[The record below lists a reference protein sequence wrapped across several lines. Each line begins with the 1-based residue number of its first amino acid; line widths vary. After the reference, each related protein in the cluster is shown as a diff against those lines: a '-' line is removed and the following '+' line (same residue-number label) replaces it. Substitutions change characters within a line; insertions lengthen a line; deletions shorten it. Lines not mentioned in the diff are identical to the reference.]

1 MTMNRVLSL
10 LVLVLLVAAGCR
22 PPQATVTSQPPASV
36 WEEEDL
42 LGQTPLSLP
51 STNRD
56 RSLILRQPG
65 YQDAAVSVP
74 AGHRG
79 EVPVTLEPLGGYTLT
94 CTSQPSG
101 ASVYL
106 DGERMGET
114 PLTVRDLDR
123 DVVEVTFQLKNH
135 EQVMRAVHFDERPTQ
150 ELAVVLPSL
159 TEKYY
164 LQQLRQDPD
173 VIHPY
178 CDLAHHYVLQHEF
191 AKAVEVF
198 GQGVDLVVRKPGTED
213 SGRLWSEIDRVTTK
227 QYDFGDAQQVAAA
240 RKALA
245 KGLAE
250 MLNRHGNKS
259 PLELYVAQ
267 IDLLD
272 TLDQRQGAQD
282 LFEQAWKAYP
292 NQRQLQ
298 QTAKQ
303 RRFHIP

>member
-1 MTMNRVLSL
+1 MTMNRLHSLLLL
-10 LVLVLLVAAGCR
+10 LVLAVGCDR
-22 PPQATVTSQPPASV
+22 PQVTVTSQPPAAV
-36 WEEEDL
+36 WEDQEL
-42 LGQTPLSLP
+42 LGSTPLSL
-51 STNRD
+51 SGVVRD
-56 RSLILRQPG
+56 RTLTLRQPG
-65 YQDAAVSVP
+65 YQDAIVNVP
-74 AGHRG
+74 AGRHG
-79 EVPVTLEPLGGYTLT
+79 EVPVTLEPLGGYALT

-135 EQVMRAVHFDERPTQ
+135 EQVTQAVHFDERPTQ
-150 ELAVVLPSL
+150 DLAVVLPSL

-178 CDLAHHYVLQHEF
+178 CDLAHHYVLQHEY
-191 AKAVEVF
+191 AKAVELF
-198 GQGVDLVVRKPGTED
+198 GQGVDLLVRKPGTED

-227 QYDFGDAQQVAAA
+227 QYDFGDVQQVAAA
-240 RKALA
+240 RQVLT
-245 KGLAE
+245 KGLEE
-250 MLNRHGNKS
+250 MLRRHGDKS

-272 TLDQRQGAQD
+272 TLDQRQRAQD